1 MKQEMRIVILSAVLA
16 FLGSTVGAFLSFQLG
31 EKAWEREVQY
41 DHKKFT
47 VQQRIKLVERLA
59 KAVASLDEIQKNIE
73 LIEIDRNARTI
84 ALEQGQSPPV
94 ISEVSERLSNRLVQ
108 IEAEYSAVLSLLQ
121 VFYGPKTNNSVN
133 KLIAAKVWYKPK
145 EEDILKLYDAIGQE
159 LYWFP

>member
-73 LIEIDRNARTI
+73 LIKIDRFTILFLLILTNAEPI
-84 ALEQGQSPPV
+84 KIHFLYFFAS
-94 ISEVSERLSNRLVQ
+94 
-108 IEAEYSAVLSLLQ
+108 
-121 VFYGPKTNNSVN
+121 F
-133 KLIAAKVWYKPK
+133 LIPITYMSCS
-145 EEDILKLYDAIGQE
+145 I
-159 LYWFP
+159 

>member
-1 MKQEMRIVILSAVLA
+1 MKQEMRIVILSAALA

-41 DHKKFT
+41 DHKKFA

-73 LIEIDRNARTI
+73 LIKIDRNARTI

-94 ISEVSERLSNRLVQ
+94 ISEVSEKLSNRLVQ